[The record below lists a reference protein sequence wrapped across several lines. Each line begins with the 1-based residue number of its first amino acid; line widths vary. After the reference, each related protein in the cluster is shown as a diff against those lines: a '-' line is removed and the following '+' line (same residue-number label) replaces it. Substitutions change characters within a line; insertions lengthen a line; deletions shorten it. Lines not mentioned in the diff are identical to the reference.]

1 MLEMLLVQMINNTFN
16 EDLEKL
22 TICCRAFYELTDIA
36 TPLFLFKSVMKV
48 IKQNTIK
55 Y

>member
-1 MLEMLLVQMINNTFN
+1 
-16 EDLEKL
+16 L
-22 TICCRAFYELTDIA
+22 TEIA